1 MLDNS
6 FVVLGCVYLSSEALD
21 ASASV
26 CGARISEDEKPHL
39 VIFQNYYLITL
50 ICDRLGFLLIFVSS
64 GETGMFY

>member
-26 CGARISEDEKPHL
+26 CGARISEDE
-39 VIFQNYYLITL
+39 NYIW
-50 ICDRLGFLLIFVSS
+50 
-64 GETGMFY
+64 